1 MEIVG
6 GSVVVIPASRGV
18 LAFVRKAAKK
28 SRRVASICT
37 GAFVLAA
44 AGLLEG
50 RRATTHWCV
59 ARELQARYPNVKVDE
74 DRIFVVDTP
83 IWTSAG
89 ASAGV
94 DLALAMIEEDLGDE
108 MARLVA
114 KKLVLYHRRAGGQS
128 QHSVLLDMD
137 AKPDRIQSV
146 LTYAKRNLRA
156 SLSVEQLARVAHL
169 SPRQFSRAFHTAT
182 GRSPA
187 KAIESLRVETARV
200 MMEQRRDSINRRRPR
215 EWFQESRPHA
225 ARIPPSLRAASQTL
239 RRQARV

>member
-1 MEIVG
+1 
-6 GSVVVIPASRGV
+6 
-18 LAFVRKAAKK
+18 
-28 SRRVASICT
+28 
-37 GAFVLAA
+37 
-44 AGLLEG
+44 
-50 RRATTHWCV
+50 
-59 ARELQARYPNVKVDE
+59 
-74 DRIFVVDTP
+74 
-83 IWTSAG
+83 
-89 ASAGV
+89 
-94 DLALAMIEEDLGDE
+94 

-169 SPRQFSRAFHTAT
+169 SPRQFSRAFHAAT

-200 MMEQRRDSINRRRPR
+200 MLEQRRDSITTSP
-215 EWFQESRPHA
+215 
-225 ARIPPSLRAASQTL
+225 
-239 RRQARV
+239 ARVVSRVATTCGAHSSEPAGSLPRRCAGKPASETLLLGWATWTVCAVLQSFIAVSCPKQPESEPCCSSCADTPAPPLL